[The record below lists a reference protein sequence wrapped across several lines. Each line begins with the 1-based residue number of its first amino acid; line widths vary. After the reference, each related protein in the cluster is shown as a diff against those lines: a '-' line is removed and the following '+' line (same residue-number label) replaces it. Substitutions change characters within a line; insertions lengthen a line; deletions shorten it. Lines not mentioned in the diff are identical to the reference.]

1 MASLISFVKEFQ
13 SSWFIQLRWLAAGS
27 GLAAVLIIWVLFPA
41 YIYPLP
47 LILTLLGL
55 MGLNVVYS
63 WIETRLDMATP
74 YFVQKQRKINNLL
87 RAQMLGDLVIL
98 FLLLLFS
105 GGLQNPLVFLF
116 LLHIVIASILFSKK
130 ESWKYA
136 LTCLLFPVILF
147 VLAWT
152 GYNPTRLGF
161 LHQEFSLTDEACR
174 LTAFFIVAAGIWLVV
189 SRIALEL
196 RGAELQVRESGDML
210 SKTKMDLLILESHRG
225 RLLKNLA
232 KELTLP
238 IQTILDHLA
247 AVEKN
252 AKGGDFLKVQTA
264 LHEFRNEME
273 GLRSISSDL
282 EWLSEPHWRDREYHR
297 EKVDL
302 TALAAREVSR
312 NALSAKEKNLRLKL
326 TGPSKVFLNADRRSL
341 QQILDQLLSNAIKYT
356 PYGRGDILVE
366 VGREVPFAYFSV
378 SDHGVGIPENEKSNL
393 FQEFYRSSNAESS
406 KTSGSGLGL
415 YIVKE
420 IVDWHRGTIK
430 VDSVL
435 GQGTTVKVWVPMEDG
450 R

>member
-1 MASLISFVKEFQ
+1 MAPLISFVKEFQ

-27 GLAAVLIIWVLFPA
+27 GLAAVLIIWVLFPS
-41 YIYPLP
+41 YIYPVP

-63 WIETRLDMATP
+63 WIEARLDIDSP
-74 YFVQKQRKINNLL
+74 YFVQKQNKINNLL
-87 RAQMLGDLVIL
+87 RTQMLGDLVIL

-116 LLHIVIASILFSKK
+116 LLHIVIASILFPKK

-152 GYNPTRLGF
+152 GCNLTRLGF
-161 LHQEFSLTDEACR
+161 LHQEFSLMDEACR

-196 RGAELQVRESGDML
+196 RGAELQIKESGDML
-210 SKTKMDLLILESHRG
+210 SKTKLDLVILESHRG

-238 IQTILDHLA
+238 IQTILDHLT
-247 AVEKN
+247 AVERDV
-252 AKGGDFLKVQTA
+252 KGGDFQKVQTA
-264 LHEFRNEME
+264 FHEFRSEME

-282 EWLSEPHWRDREYHR
+282 EWLSEPHWRDREYR
-297 EKVDL
+297 KEKVDL
-302 TALAAREVSR
+302 TALAAKEVYR
-312 NALSAKEKNLRLKL
+312 NALSAEEKNLHLKM
-326 TGPSKVFLNADRRSL
+326 TGPSKVFINADRRAL

-356 PYGRGDILVE
+356 PSRRGDILVE
-366 VGREVPFAYFSV
+366 VGREVPYAVFSV
-378 SDHGVGIPENEKSNL
+378 TDHGVGIPENEKGNL
-393 FQEFYRSSNAESS
+393 FQEFYRSSNVESS

-420 IVDWHRGTIK
+420 IVDWHRGMIK

-435 GQGTTVKVWVPMEDG
+435 GQGTTVKVWMPMEERG
-450 R
+450 